1 VNQVLVVDDNA
12 RNRAAMK
19 RRLDSYG
26 VPSAYAANGAE
37 ARQLAAEHRFRMIF
51 MDITLPDSD
60 DDGPS
65 DYAGIRIAED
75 ILCSSDE
82 PKPVIIAVTAHAL
95 FKRRHAMLQ
104 AGFTDII
111 QKGREDFYE
120 RLRDCLRR
128 HDLLPPVNP
137 PAQRLPP
144 AAAEDQVL
152 PSQRTSTPVFTHASI
167 SSSICSPFNVERH
180 PPADAPVS
188 VEMPATLLA
197 AMEVRDQSHAAEP
210 LRLPL
215 PELRPTPDVD
225 TLRLSLI
232 DDFQLLLSEASDL
245 SQDMQQSILA
255 EQLTELG
262 KYLQEIVGKLTVDGP
277 VVREESFS
285 HWFINLINALPGDL
299 HDLQDL
305 SAQQGIAPHPQIVAW
320 IDKVQQIVN
329 EVRRRPQT
337 SVQLTSRPH
346 VSESPSAQ
354 VTDVPRTSHTP
365 TRAWV
370 LIVDDN
376 FDARRDLERKSH
388 QLGLGAISCD
398 CATAALE
405 LLEKIVF
412 DVCLVDI
419 QLPDLS
425 GHELIQRIRSQQRH
439 LPIIVVSGND
449 DEDRVATAIDCG
461 ADDYLLKPASIG
473 VLKARINSCLRQ
485 RQHRRIELERFLPSK
500 VLESPINHEVLL
512 EKPRY
517 SDITVMVCDIRG
529 FSRICES
536 REPRDTIRWISD
548 VMNELSTI
556 ILRNG
561 GTIVDYVG
569 DEIMAMWG
577 SPIETEDHSASA
589 CQCALELQQAV
600 CKLSERWYPTLNC
613 DWDVGIGIHTGMAV
627 CGNTGSKVR
636 IKFGPLGNTVN
647 LASRVQ
653 GTTRYLQSS
662 ILITGAVKRRISRS
676 NVARRICW
684 MRVNNLKEPVDLYEL
699 QDSGQVA
706 SRWLSQYEEAL
717 KCFEDSAGDVR
728 KLNEALRRTAMLLSE
743 KPEDGPARL
752 LMKRIVEVSL
762 GAGFDAVWT
771 MPGK

>member
-1 VNQVLVVDDNA
+1 MNQVLVVDDNA

-19 RRLDSYG
+19 RRLDAYG
-26 VPSAYAANGAE
+26 VPSACAANGAE

-51 MDITLPDSD
+51 MDITLPDTD

-210 LRLPL
+210 FRLPL

-320 IDKVQQIVN
+320 IDKVQHIVN

-354 VTDVPRTSHTP
+354 VTDVPRTSQTP

-425 GHELIQRIRSQQRH
+425 GHELIQRIRSQ
-439 LPIIVVSGND
+439 
-449 DEDRVATAIDCG
+449 
-461 ADDYLLKPASIG
+461 
-473 VLKARINSCLRQ
+473 Q

-636 IKFGPLGNTVN
+636 TKFGPLGNTVN